1 MEGVMSQAAIVS
13 LNQSKR
19 VKIQTTPAG
28 IDDFTTLRAV
38 CVVLQAIAQKYVP
51 DSAFEDR
58 SNLVQCLNIMQELGV
73 NCTPKTKFAQFF
85 EEKDT
90 DKCSLSYRLLK
101 SRAVAA
107 LATIADLDKKCF
119 DRQGNEYKNGMRDA
133 YKRASEIAIM
143 FLADIQGESLV
154 DAPSPDSNFADPKP
168 RRCAV

>member
-1 MEGVMSQAAIVS
+1 MSQVAAVS
-13 LNQSKR
+13 ANQNKR
-19 VKIQTTPAG
+19 VKIQTTPTG

-58 SNLVQCLNIMQELGV
+58 SNLVQCLNIMQELGI
-73 NCTPKTKFAQFF
+73 NFRLKTKFAPFF

-133 YKRASEIAIM
+133 YRRASEIAIM

-154 DAPSPDSNFADPKP
+154 DVASPNSNLVHAEP